1 MTIKP
6 EHRNAKIAPPTQLP
20 RNAECSKTLTYSGN
34 IQIIP
39 PGKGFQKI
47 KPHDTF
53 SSLQNKIKENNNKI
67 KKYKDMINQAKK

>member
-20 RNAECSKTLTYSGN
+20 RNAICSKTLTYSGN

-39 PGKGFQKI
+39 PGKGFQKV
-47 KPHDTF
+47 KPHNTF
-53 SSLQNKIKENNNKI
+53 SSLQNKIQN
-67 KKYKDMINQAKK
+67 YKNMIEQAKNKN